1 MSEQL
6 PKGITPEMVEKASEL
21 RRKLNVPDNHAMDFR
36 IDPTTGF
43 TVISILV
50 NGVPIKRYDGN
61 GTELTG

>member
-1 MSEQL
+1 
-6 PKGITPEMVEKASEL
+6 MVEKASEL